1 MGEQFAKFTFD
12 ILRGAPPN
20 PALSPASL
28 RMATWGS
35 QYINSSQLRQKLSLN
50 NYKYQHLKFLFL
62 RGVAGKNFITS
73 NLN

>member
-1 MGEQFAKFTFD
+1 MEVPTEWEAEGVFRATLFT
-12 ILRGAPPN
+12 
-20 PALSPASL
+20 PALLLFLP
-28 RMATWGS
+28 
-35 QYINSSQLRQKLSLN
+35 QKLSLN